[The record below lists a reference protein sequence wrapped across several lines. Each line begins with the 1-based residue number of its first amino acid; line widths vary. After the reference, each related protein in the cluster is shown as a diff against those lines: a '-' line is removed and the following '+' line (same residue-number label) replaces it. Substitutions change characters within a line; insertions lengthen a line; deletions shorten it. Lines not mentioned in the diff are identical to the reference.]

1 MAGHDRAGPRSSGGG
16 RVFTGARVRPAFA
29 ALDLGTNNCRLLVA
43 EPAGSG
49 FRVIDGYSQIVRLG
63 EGVSGSGRL
72 TEAAMARTFGALS
85 ACAERIARRKVA
97 AVGCIATQACRAAAN
112 GPDFLERVRRELGL
126 SFELISP
133 EHEARLAVLGCASL
147 IDPNDDAALIVDIG
161 GGSTEL
167 SWVDARAASAR
178 VRAGRLDPP
187 IAAWGSAPVG
197 VVTLA
202 DEAPEPPAG
211 PDDVWYEAMVTRLMA
226 QISQIGGA
234 ESLRPAFEAGRAHI
248 VGTSGTVTSLAGVH
262 LGLPRYQRA
271 KVDGVWLSVADCRAA
286 IDGLRALSRDERAA
300 HPCIGRDRADLVIP
314 GCAILEAVFR
324 LWPTT
329 RIRVADRGLREG
341 VLMTLIAKHKAAHGG
356 GRR

>member
-1 MAGHDRAGPRSSGGG
+1 MAGHDRAGPRSFGGG
-16 RVFTGARVRPAFA
+16 RPPSGARARPAFA

-43 EPAGSG
+43 EPSGAG

-63 EGVSGSGRL
+63 EGVSASGRL
-72 TEAAMARTFGALS
+72 TEAAMVRTFGALS
-85 ACAERIARRKVA
+85 ACAERIARRNVT

-112 GPDFLERVRRELGL
+112 GPAFLERVRRELGL
-126 SFELISP
+126 SFDLISP
-133 EHEARLAVLGCASL
+133 EQEARLAVLGCASL
-147 IDPNDDAALIVDIG
+147 IDPADEAALIVDIG

-167 SWVDARAASAR
+167 CWVDARAASAR

-202 DEAPEPPAG
+202 DEEPEPASG
-211 PDDVWYEAMVTRLMA
+211 PSEGWYEAMVARLMA
-226 QISQIGGA
+226 QIGRLDGA
-234 ESLRPAFEAGRAHI
+234 EGLRGAFESGRAHI

-271 KVDGVWLSVADCRAA
+271 KVDGVWLGVRECRTA

-341 VLMTLIAKHKAAHGG
+341 VLMTLIAKHRAGQGG